1 MTRRW
6 KPAGGGSGG
15 MENGRCAYRLWRV
28 ALFFSVC
35 LSILVPLGELLH
47 AAESTFGPVRD
58 KLIQDGF
65 PAQQVAKIYGEQ
77 PPTPQYKMI
86 ATMFVLQESRM
97 NYGQFL
103 DAPSIQRATQFI
115 KENAGSLSQAER
127 TFGVDRTII
136 AALLLVETN
145 FGKYTG
151 RTPTLA
157 ILSTYALMD
166 QKSYR
171 DRVWALL
178 PLQDRERWG
187 RDAFDEKLIRR
198 GNWAYQELCAL
209 IRWSDGQSA
218 KLKNLQGSLMGAVGM
233 PQFIPSNVERY
244 GVDGN
249 RNGRTDLFEAP
260 DAISSIAFYLQSLG
274 WSAKSSP
281 AEQEEIIYQYN
292 HSRPYVRTVL
302 DIAAR
307 LRSELAASN

>member
-1 MTRRW
+1 MTRRS
-6 KPAGGGSGG
+6 KPVDGG
-15 MENGRCAYRLWRV
+15 MENTERWCGLHYFAR
-28 ALFFSVC
+28 FFSLC
-35 LSILVPLGELLH
+35 LSILVLLGQPLH
-47 AAESTFGPVRD
+47 AAESTFSPLQN
-58 KLIQDGF
+58 KLIRDGF
-65 PAQQVAKIYGEQ
+65 PAQQVSRIYGEQ

-103 DAPSIQRATQFI
+103 EAPSIQRATQFL
-115 KENAGSLSQAER
+115 KEHASTLSQAER
-127 TFGVDRTII
+127 AFGVDRFII
-136 AALLLVETN
+136 TALLLVETQ
-145 FGKYTG
+145 FGRYTG

-157 ILSTYALMD
+157 ILSTYSLMD

-171 DRVWALL
+171 DRVWTLL

-187 RDAFDEKLIRR
+187 REAFDEKLIRR
-198 GNWAYQELCAL
+198 ANWAYQELCAL
-209 IRWSDGQSA
+209 IRWSDGQSV
-218 KLKNLQGSLMGAVGM
+218 KVKNLQGSIMGAVGM

-249 RNGRTDLFEAP
+249 RNGRVDLFETP
-260 DAISSIAFYLQSLG
+260 DAISSIAHYLQSLG
-274 WSAKSSP
+274 WSAKSTP

-307 LRSELAASN
+307 LRSEQPASN

>member
-1 MTRRW
+1 MTRRS
-6 KPAGGGSGG
+6 KPVDGG
-15 MENGRCAYRLWRV
+15 MENTERWCGLHYFAR
-28 ALFFSVC
+28 FFSLC
-35 LSILVPLGELLH
+35 LSILVLLGQPLH
-47 AAESTFGPVRD
+47 AAESTFSPLQN
-58 KLIQDGF
+58 KLIRDGF
-65 PAQQVAKIYGEQ
+65 PAQQVSRIYGEQ

-103 DAPSIQRATQFI
+103 EAPSIQRATQFI
-115 KENAGSLSQAER
+115 KENAGTLSQAER
-127 TFGVDRTII
+127 TFGVDRAII
-136 AALLLVETN
+136 AALLLVETQ
-145 FGKYTG
+145 FGRYTG

-187 RDAFDEKLIRR
+187 REAFDEKLIRR
-198 GNWAYQELCAL
+198 ANWAYQELCAL
-209 IRWSDGQSA
+209 IRWSDGQSV
-218 KLKNLQGSLMGAVGM
+218 KLKNLQGSIMGAVGM

-249 RNGRTDLFEAP
+249 RNGRIDLFETS
-260 DAISSIAFYLQSLG
+260 DAISSTAHYLQSLG
-274 WSAKSSP
+274 WSAKSTP

-292 HSRPYVRTVL
+292 RSRPYVRTVL

-307 LRSELAASN
+307 LRSDQPASN

>member
-1 MTRRW
+1 MTRRS
-6 KPAGGGSGG
+6 KPVGGG
-15 MENGRCAYRLWRV
+15 MENTEQWFGLHHFAR
-28 ALFFSVC
+28 FFSLC
-35 LSILVPLGELLH
+35 LCILVLLGKPLH
-47 AAESTFGPVRD
+47 AAESTFSPLQN

-65 PAQQVAKIYGEQ
+65 PTYQVSRIYGEQ

-103 DAPSIQRATQFI
+103 EAPSIQRATQFL
-115 KENAGSLSQAER
+115 KEHASTLSQAER

-136 AALLLVETN
+136 AALLLVETQ
-145 FGKYTG
+145 FGRYTG

-157 ILSTYALMD
+157 VLSTYALMD

-187 RDAFDEKLIRR
+187 REAFDEKLIRR
-198 GNWAYQELCAL
+198 ATWAYQELCAL
-209 IRWSDGQSA
+209 IRWSDGQSV

-249 RNGRTDLFEAP
+249 RNGRIDLFETP
-260 DAISSIAFYLQSLG
+260 DAISSIAHYLQSLG
-274 WSAKSSP
+274 WSAKSTP

-307 LRSELAASN
+307 LRSEQPVSH

>member
-1 MTRRW
+1 MTRGS
-6 KPAGGGSGG
+6 KPVDGG
-15 MENGRCAYRLWRV
+15 MENTERWCGLRHFAR
-28 ALFFSVC
+28 FFSLC
-35 LSILVPLGELLH
+35 LGILVLLGQPLH
-47 AAESTFGPVRD
+47 AAESTFSPLQN
-58 KLIQDGF
+58 KLIRDGF
-65 PAQQVAKIYGEQ
+65 PAQQVSRIYGEQ

-103 DAPSIQRATQFI
+103 EAPSIQRATQFL
-115 KENAGSLSQAER
+115 KEHASTLSQAER

-136 AALLLVETN
+136 AALLLVETQ
-145 FGKYTG
+145 FGRYTG

-187 RDAFDEKLIRR
+187 REAFDEKLIRR
-198 GNWAYQELCAL
+198 ANWAYQELCAL
-209 IRWSDGQSA
+209 IRWSDGQSV

-249 RNGRTDLFEAP
+249 RNGRIDLFETP
-260 DAISSIAFYLQSLG
+260 DAISSIAHYLQSLG
-274 WSAKSSP
+274 WSAKSTP

-307 LRSELAASN
+307 LRSEQPVSH

>member
-1 MTRRW
+1 MTRRS
-6 KPAGGGSGG
+6 KPVDGG
-15 MENGRCAYRLWRV
+15 MENTERWCGLHYFAR
-28 ALFFSVC
+28 FFSLC
-35 LSILVPLGELLH
+35 LSILVLLGQPLH
-47 AAESTFGPVRD
+47 AAESTFSPLQN
-58 KLIQDGF
+58 KLIRDGF
-65 PAQQVAKIYGEQ
+65 PAQQVSRIYGEQ

-103 DAPSIQRATQFI
+103 EAPSIQRATQFL
-115 KENAGSLSQAER
+115 KEHASTLSQAER
-127 TFGVDRTII
+127 AFGVDRFII
-136 AALLLVETN
+136 TALLLVETQ
-145 FGKYTG
+145 FGRYTG

-157 ILSTYALMD
+157 ILSTYSLMD

-171 DRVWALL
+171 DRVWTLL

-187 RDAFDEKLIRR
+187 REAFDEKLIRR
-198 GNWAYQELCAL
+198 ANWAYQELCAL
-209 IRWSDGQSA
+209 IRWSDGQSV
-218 KLKNLQGSLMGAVGM
+218 KLKNLQGSIMGAVGM

-249 RNGRTDLFEAP
+249 RNGRTDLFETS
-260 DAISSIAFYLQSLG
+260 DAIASIAFYLQSLG
-274 WSAKSSP
+274 WSGKSTP

-307 LRSELAASN
+307 LRSEQPASN